1 MSIRSSM
8 GPMLDR
14 ADRLGHDSSGNRI
27 AQADRHAVGSGVMP
41 VKETRHYAPAPCA
54 LEDVEVDAQRVKD
67 ESEVKALLTVEE
79 NAVREILLKRYPHI
93 ATCST
98 PVQDMDRMFEEGWLL
113 VKQENGMAYF
123 ESAEPQQSQLSYEQI
138 GHRVGLSAHQVHRRV
153 TTMNKKLRGMR

>member
-1 MSIRSSM
+1 M

-14 ADRLGHDSSGNRI
+14 AAQFSEDEHGKRI
-27 AQADRHAVGSGVMP
+27 PKAERNNWHAMR
-41 VKETRHYAPAPCA
+41 VKSARAYAPAPTA
-54 LEDVEVDAQRVKD
+54 MEDVAADAQRSKD
-67 ESEVKALLTVEE
+67 ESEVQALLTAEE
-79 NAVREILLKRYPHI
+79 NAVREFLLKRYPHI

-98 PVQDMDRMFEEGWLL
+98 PVQDMVRMFEEGWLL

-153 TTMNKKLRGMR
+153 SSMNKKLRGMR